1 MSTRTDTSPENKT
14 NLGAMYG
21 GIAALIWGA
30 WPVVTAIGVKAD
42 FTPYELVFLR
52 LMIAGP
58 LLLPWAFRGDNS
70 LKSWARAVILSL
82 LAGGTYSY
90 VTASG
95 FQYTSAMHGG
105 VIIPGAVMLV
115 SMVASHFL
123 LGDTLTRNRLIGA
136 TAIVTGLLFLSL
148 GSPDQGTGQSSLF
161 GDGLFLFAGVLWA
174 GYTLL
179 LRIWPMDPIVVTA
192 RVSLISLVG
201 VLIAYPFSNGL
212 DFSDTT
218 TSMLAMQAAWQGV
231 LSAVVAIIFFNKGV
245 AILGAARAG
254 VVNAFIPVVATLMA
268 FFVLSEVPTIMEQAG
283 LLFILSGI
291 GVIMFLKSKP
301 APSPT
306 IVPQKA

>member
-1 MSTRTDTSPENKT
+1 MSTRTQNPTPNKT
-14 NLGAMYG
+14 SLGVLFG
-21 GIAALIWGA
+21 SIAALIWGA

-70 LKSWARAVILSL
+70 LKAWGKAAILSL

-115 SMVASHFL
+115 SLIASHFL

-136 TAIVTGLLFLSL
+136 AAIVTGLLFLSL
-148 GSPDQGTGQSSLF
+148 GSPDQGNGQSSLF
-161 GDGLFLFAGVLWA
+161 GDSLFLFAGILWA

-179 LRIWPMDPIVVTA
+179 LRVWPMDPIVVTA
-192 RVSLISLVG
+192 RVSLISLAG
-201 VLIAYPFSNGL
+201 VLIAYPFSDGL

-218 TSMLAMQAAWQGV
+218 TSMLVMQAAWQGV
-231 LSAVVAIIFFNKGV
+231 LSAVIAIIFFNKGV

-254 VVNAFIPVVATLMA
+254 VVNAFIPVVATVMA
-268 FFVLSEVPTIMEQAG
+268 FIVLSEVPTMMEQTG

-291 GVIMFLKSKP
+291 GVIMLLKSKP
-301 APSPT
+301 APAPT

>member
-1 MSTRTDTSPENKT
+1 MSVLRASNDNHNKAG
-14 NLGAMYG
+14 LGILFG
-21 GIAALIWGA
+21 CIAALIWGT

-52 LMIAGP
+52 LMIAAP

-70 LKSWARAVILSL
+70 LKAWGRSAVLSL

-90 VTASG
+90 ITASG

-105 VIIPGAVMLV
+105 VIIPGGVMLV
-115 SMVASHFL
+115 SLIASHFL
-123 LGDTLTRNRLIGA
+123 LQDKLTRNRVIGA
-136 TAIVTGLLFLSL
+136 GAIIAGLIFLSL
-148 GSPDQGTGQSSLF
+148 GSPEQTGAKSSLF
-161 GDGLFLFAGVLWA
+161 GDSLFLLAGFLWA

-201 VLIAYPFSNGL
+201 VLLAYPFSGGV
-212 DFSDTT
+212 DFSDTP
-218 TSMLAMQAAWQGV
+218 TSMLLTQAAWQGV

-254 VVNAFIPVVATLMA
+254 VLNAFVPVVATLMA
-268 FFVLSEVPTIMEQAG
+268 FLILAEVPTVAEQIG

-291 GVIMFLKSKP
+291 GAIMFLKTKPTPTP
-301 APSPT
+301 AP
-306 IVPQKA
+306 QEA